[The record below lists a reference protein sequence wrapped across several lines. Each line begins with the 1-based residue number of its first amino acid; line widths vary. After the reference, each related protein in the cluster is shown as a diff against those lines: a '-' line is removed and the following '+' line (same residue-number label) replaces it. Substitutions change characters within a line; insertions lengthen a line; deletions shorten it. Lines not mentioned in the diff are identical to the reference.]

1 MRSVM
6 KKFVSIRVPVPVPLL
21 VVVIIALLAGVILK
35 CTAGTKPFRDF
46 SASDIAVAAL
56 EVKETGAGTSIN
68 QDEIR
73 ELEGLLH
80 KVTIYEEAELDKAF
94 YEKAVSFE
102 IWTPDGSGVGS
113 CTKIRSNPPYIE
125 INGQG
130 YRAKKKSCEKLRD
143 FGYRIT
149 EPVE

>member
-1 MRSVM
+1 MRSIM

-80 KVTIYEEAELDKAF
+80 KVTIYEEAELDKEF
-94 YEKAVSFE
+94 YEKAVNFE
-102 IWTPDGSGVGS
+102 IWKSDDSGVGVV
-113 CTKIRSNPPYIE
+113 TRIRSNPPYIE

-130 YRAKKKSCEKLRD
+130 YRAKKGPCEKLND
-143 FGYRIT
+143 FGYRLT
-149 EPVE
+149 EPAE

>member
-68 QDEIR
+68 QDELR

-102 IWTPDGSGVGS
+102 IWTSDGSGVGS

-130 YRAKKKSCEKLRD
+130 YRAKKKPCEKLRD